1 MVKNSILE
9 LMVKDHKKM
18 IESLDEVEK
27 DNYPNFE
34 AFCRFKWHLEK
45 HIFIE
50 EKAIFIYYHKRN
62 DDDIKKFEKLSNE
75 HTVILDLLDK
85 ILKDSFPKGNIN
97 FNKLKHLLSNHKKFE
112 EKNIYPQLDKEISDF
127 EKSKIIKKIK
137 DIIKTV

>member
-9 LMVKDHKKM
+9 LMVKDHKK
-18 IESLDEVEK
+18 IVESLDEVEK

-34 AFCRFKWHLEK
+34 AFSRFKWHLEK

-62 DDDIKKFEKLSNE
+62 DDDIYKFEKLSNE
-75 HTVILDLLDK
+75 HTVILDLLEK

-112 EKNIYPQLDKEISDF
+112 EKTIYPQLDKEISDF
-127 EKSKIIKKIK
+127 EKSKIIQKIK
-137 DIIKTV
+137 EIIKTV